1 VDPYL
6 VKQIKQS
13 SEIHSHDVPEL
24 PALLQLDENDAGM
37 KIRRGAN
44 TD

>member
-1 VDPYL
+1 LIGTLGAVDPYL

-24 PALLQLDENDAGM
+24 PALL
-37 KIRRGAN
+37 
-44 TD
+44 